1 MRAISQRLTGAVLV
15 AALHVPVV
23 LGLLY
28 VNLAPGVRELL
39 AATPHETMVAL
50 PPMPQTSTA
59 PVRGELRNGSAAVTV
74 PSDLKLPFATTA
86 PSASAPDLGLPLFA
100 CAPENLRNLS
110 RQEQE
115 KCLKLSGGR
124 YVAMKDG
131 LPKYVKLPGPEWAGL
146 RNSDIRARERNTAD
160 PCAIA
165 KMGKMAGAECY
176 HDITHEKGLW

>member
-1 MRAISQRLTGAVLV
+1 MF
-15 AALHVPVV
+15 
-23 LGLLY
+23 
-28 VNLAPGVRELL
+28 E
-39 AATPHETMVAL
+39 TPQETMMVL
-50 PPMPQTSTA
+50 PPLPETSTA
-59 PVRGELRNGSAAVTV
+59 PVKGELRNGSATVTV
-74 PSDLKLPFATTA
+74 PSDLKLPLATEVPPAAA
-86 PSASAPDLGLPLFA
+86 PSQGLPLFV

-110 RQEQE
+110 REERE

-124 YVAMKDG
+124 YLAMKDG
-131 LPKYVKLPGPEWAGL
+131 LPKYVKLPGPEWEGL